1 MAGQLRDRKP
11 ETEAPRQGTST
22 NPHLTAQTLQFHI
35 FEDVDLKAPIDTIL
49 DMKATLKPSKMHS
62 LGNMDNDGA
71 DKRICPSKQTA
82 SNKCKASPE
91 TSSRTKKAPT
101 NDHEDA
107 ADWMTEE
114 DAWFLLETI
123 LCGKICRP
131 TPFAEIAQDCP
142 AVWKRALQVFEGN
155 KEAARKWLETRSS
168 LFDGRRAIS
177 VAMQIGGRRK
187 VLQELKRLSESKL

>member
-11 ETEAPRQGTST
+11 ETEAPRQGPST

-35 FEDVDLKAPIDTIL
+35 FEDVDLKAPIDAIL
-49 DMKATLKPSKMHS
+49 VLKATPKPSKMHS

-71 DKRICPSKQTA
+71 DKRQSEQTA
-82 SNKCKASPE
+82 SNKCKASPG
-91 TSSRTKKAPT
+91 TSSPPEKAPT
-101 NDHEDA
+101 IDHEDA
-107 ADWMTEE
+107 AGWMTEE

-142 AVWKRALQVFEGN
+142 AVWKRALQVFEGD

-168 LFDGRRAIS
+168 LFDGRRPIS